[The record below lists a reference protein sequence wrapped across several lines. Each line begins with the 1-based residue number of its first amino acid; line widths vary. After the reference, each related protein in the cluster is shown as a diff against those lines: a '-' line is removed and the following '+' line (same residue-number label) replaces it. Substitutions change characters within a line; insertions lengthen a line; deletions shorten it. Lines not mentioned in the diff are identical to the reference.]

1 MATPMLQVDIVTPE
15 ASAFSGEAS
24 EVILPAWDGQLGV
37 YPEHDSL
44 LSLIRAGRCVVTT
57 PTGVKRYILG
67 RGFAEIGPDRVTI
80 LTDRFEPLEAVDK
93 AKAQAELEAA
103 ENELLECEQGSERWN
118 QAQIALEHA
127 SARLAAD

>member
-24 EVILPAWDGQLGV
+24 EVILPAWEGQLGV
-37 YPEHDSL
+37 YPGHDSL

-57 PTGVKRYILG
+57 SQGVHRYVVG
-67 RGFAEIGPDRVTI
+67 RGFAEIGPDHVTI
-80 LTDRFEPLEAVDK
+80 LTDRFEKLEAVDK
-93 AKAQAELEAA
+93 AKAQKELDEAEK
-103 ENELLECEQGSERWN
+103 ELLECDASSERWN

-127 SARLAAD
+127 RARLAGD